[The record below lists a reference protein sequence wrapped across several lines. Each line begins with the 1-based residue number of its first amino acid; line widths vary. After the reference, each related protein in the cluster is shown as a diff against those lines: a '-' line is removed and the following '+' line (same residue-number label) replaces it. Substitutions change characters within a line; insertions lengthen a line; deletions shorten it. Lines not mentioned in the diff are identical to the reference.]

1 VASRDLYS
9 CEIFI
14 RKIEKETDEIEKAG
28 KGSLHL
34 MILCADKGRET
45 HLDHI
50 IVGTRCCT
58 GRMKSD
64 VISRH
69 ANDAFEAAPIT
80 RNGNIVSN
88 EVANVDIAAMAVA
101 HRN

>member
-14 RKIEKETDEIEKAG
+14 RGKKTEKEADEKEKAS
-28 KGSLHL
+28 KSSLRL

-58 GRMKSD
+58 GRMKSY
-64 VISRH
+64 VVSRH
-69 ANDAFEAAPIT
+69 TNDALESAPI
-80 RNGNIVSN
+80 
-88 EVANVDIAAMAVA
+88 A
-101 HRN
+101 